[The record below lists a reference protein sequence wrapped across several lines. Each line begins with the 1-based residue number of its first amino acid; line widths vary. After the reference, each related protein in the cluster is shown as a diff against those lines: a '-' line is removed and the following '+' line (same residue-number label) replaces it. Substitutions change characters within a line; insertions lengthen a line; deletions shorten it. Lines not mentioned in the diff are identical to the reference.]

1 MIQITDLHLARGAK
15 MVLKGANLTIYPKE
29 KIGLIGHNGAGK
41 TSLLAAVLGEL
52 GPDQGSIDIPGTWK
66 IASIAQEV
74 PNSDITVLDF
84 ALEGDQALMKIRRR
98 IQEVELL
105 ENQEELSDLY
115 EALENIDG
123 YRAES
128 RVASILH
135 GLGFSA
141 VDLTRAV
148 REFSGGWK
156 MRMNLARVLGS
167 RAEFVLL
174 DEPTNHLDIDA
185 VVWLEQWIRTVEA
198 TVLLVSHD
206 RDFLD
211 NVCTHSVHLND
222 QVLTKYTGG
231 YSAFERAFA
240 EKSEQISQQNRKT
253 QMEMAHLQSFVDRFK
268 AKASKAKQAQSRVKR
283 LERLQMIETM
293 SVDKT
298 AELRFL
304 EPHKAPD
311 PLVVLNQADCG
322 YSDTARI
329 LEKVILEIRP
339 GDRLGLLGA
348 NGNGKTT
355 LVKTI
360 VGSLPLVAGERV
372 EGKGLVCGYFAQN
385 EIESLD
391 WDSTPIEHLHR
402 LDRNASEQKM
412 RSFLAQYHFQDD
424 KIRQKVGS
432 FSGGEKSRL
441 ALALIAYTRPNL
453 LLLDEPTNHLDIG
466 SRQSLATGLIDFE
479 GALVV
484 VSHDRHLL
492 ESITDRYLWVHDGK
506 VQEFDGDLQDY
517 AQAIRQYESQKAAQ
531 LSGKN
536 KTVIQA
542 ITEAPKPVKQ
552 VKPEISREERNAA
565 HQTLKKLRNQVK
577 KAEQDIEK
585 FQFQLKQL
593 DDAIAAVDYANP
605 DAAASSATLGGQRTT
620 VMTTLDTL
628 EEQLLEW
635 MLECEK
641 LEQIAA

>member
-1 MIQITDLHLARGAK
+1 
-15 MVLKGANLTIYPKE
+15 
-29 KIGLIGHNGAGK
+29 
-41 TSLLAAVLGEL
+41 
-52 GPDQGSIDIPGTWK
+52 
-66 IASIAQEV
+66 
-74 PNSDITVLDF
+74 
-84 ALEGDQALMKIRRR
+84 
-98 IQEVELL
+98 
-105 ENQEELSDLY
+105 
-115 EALENIDG
+115 
-123 YRAES
+123 
-128 RVASILH
+128 
-135 GLGFSA
+135 
-141 VDLTRAV
+141 
-148 REFSGGWK
+148 
-156 MRMNLARVLGS
+156 
-167 RAEFVLL
+167 
-174 DEPTNHLDIDA
+174 
-185 VVWLEQWIRTVEA
+185 
-198 TVLLVSHD
+198 
-206 RDFLD
+206 
-211 NVCTHSVHLND
+211 
-222 QVLTKYTGG
+222 
-231 YSAFERAFA
+231 
-240 EKSEQISQQNRKT
+240 
-253 QMEMAHLQSFVDRFK
+253 
-268 AKASKAKQAQSRVKR
+268 
-283 LERLQMIETM
+283 MIETM

-517 AQAIRQYESQKAAQ
+517 AQAIKQYESQKAAQ

-552 VKPEISREERNAA
+552 VKPEVSREERNAA

-585 FQFQLKQL
+585 SQFQLKQL
-593 DDAIAAVDYANP
+593 DDAIAAVDYTNP
-605 DAAASSATLGGQRTT
+605 EASAKSTSLGSQRAAVLSA
-620 VMTTLDTL
+620 LDTL